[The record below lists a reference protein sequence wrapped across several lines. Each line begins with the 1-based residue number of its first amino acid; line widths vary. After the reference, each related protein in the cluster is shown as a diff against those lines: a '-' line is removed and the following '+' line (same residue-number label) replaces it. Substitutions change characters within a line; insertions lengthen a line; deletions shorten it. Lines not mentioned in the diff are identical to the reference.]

1 MRITYV
7 TEDTELWGGIGV
19 VFQHLEML
27 AAAGHDVFLT
37 TPTSGPDWYPLKVP
51 IYTIKSIEPSLIPD
65 ADIIVIASWR
75 IVKEIIESKKGIPV
89 YLCQGYEA
97 SLKELAAFKSKI
109 DEVYTMGL
117 PVLTVSRH
125 LGNLIKERFNAE
137 TYYIGQMVNRKIFYP
152 QRNPLK
158 RLFRHSGRPSRL
170 LVVGPFEGSYKNIP
184 TILRGVALANKSL
197 KKPLDVIRISQL
209 PLSRE
214 EEQIIKPA
222 EYHYRVSYHRMGYI
236 YRSSDMLISLS
247 TEAEGFGLP
256 VLEAMACGVP
266 TILSRIPSHLDFD
279 HPLDYALFVDSQPE
293 ALSEAIQ
300 NMCEN
305 ASLRLRLLD
314 RGLAVAEKFTSEA
327 LLTRLINAF
336 GDIISRKCKE
346 QGMSTDELNLL

>member
-19 VFQHLEML
+19 IFQHLEML

-51 IYTIKSIEPSLIPD
+51 IYTIKSIEPSLLPD

-75 IVKEIIESKKGIPV
+75 IAKAIVASKKGLPV

-97 SLKELAAFKSKI
+97 SLKELDAFKSEI
-109 DEVYTMGL
+109 DEVYSLGL
-117 PVLTVSRH
+117 PILTISRH
-125 LGNLIKERFNAE
+125 LSDLIRERFNAE
-137 TYYIGQMVNRKIFYP
+137 TYYVGQMVNRKIFYP
-152 QRNPLK
+152 RRNPLK
-158 RLFRHSGRPSRL
+158 RFFTHSGRPSRL

-184 TILRGVALANKSL
+184 TILRGISLANKSF
-197 KKPLDVIRISQL
+197 KKPLNVIRVSQF
-209 PLSRE
+209 PLSPK
-214 EEQIIKPA
+214 EEQIMKPA
-222 EYHYRVSYHRMGYI
+222 EYQCRVPYNRMGDI

-266 TILSRIPSHLDFD
+266 TILSRIPSHLGFD
-279 HPLDYALFVDSQPE
+279 EPLDYALFVDSEPP

-300 NMCEN
+300 KMYED
-305 ASLRLRLLD
+305 AGLRLRLSN
-314 RGLAVAEKFTSEA
+314 RGLSVAEKFTPET
-327 LLTRLINAF
+327 LLTRLVNAF
-336 GDIISRKCKE
+336 GDIISRKQQGTKE
-346 QGMSTDELNLL
+346 VKV